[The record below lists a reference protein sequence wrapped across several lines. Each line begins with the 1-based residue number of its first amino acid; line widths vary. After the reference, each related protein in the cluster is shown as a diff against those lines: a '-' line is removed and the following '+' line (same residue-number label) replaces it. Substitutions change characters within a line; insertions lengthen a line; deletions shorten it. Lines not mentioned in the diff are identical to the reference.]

1 MKVIVQDK
9 QTINAGFVHNFIS
22 TWV

>member
-22 TWV
+22 T